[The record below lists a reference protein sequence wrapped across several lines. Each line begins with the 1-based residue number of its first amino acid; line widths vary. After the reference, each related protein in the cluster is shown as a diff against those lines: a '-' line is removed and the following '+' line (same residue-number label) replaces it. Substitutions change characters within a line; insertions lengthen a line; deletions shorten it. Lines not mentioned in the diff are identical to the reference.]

1 MADKLSTEEILAQC
15 RKADAGGSAPASQ
28 ETPET
33 EAAAVEETPAA
44 KPKAPAA
51 TPSSTADI
59 LAAARAQGGG
69 NAVKKDDNYEVDD
82 EPEVAAAAP
91 KKPAAKPGSTA
102 DILAAARSQGSGA
115 AEAKPKT
122 ATAKPA
128 AKEPAAKTSPKAPTG
143 AASGLSVQ
151 EMLKGM
157 REGKPAAQAE
167 TKAGAA
173 AAKPKLP
180 PKLPLPP
187 KKAGSGTTRRG
198 ALMAI
203 VALVATPFALAWT
216 VLALITVDWTLYLA
230 RFMFPNV
237 LVEPPTQFK
246 IGPAGDYPF
255 GTVSTKWKALR
266 GIWIIHTDQYEG
278 RDLIYA
284 LASVC
289 THLGCTPNWLDAEQ
303 KFKCPCHGSGFYMS
317 GINFEGPAPRPLER
331 VGLRVAEDGSL
342 EVDKSVKFQQ
352 EMGQWEDAASFVDGT
367 IA

>member
-1 MADKLSTEEILAQC
+1 MADKLSTEEILAHC
-15 RKADAGGSAPASQ
+15 RKIDGQGAAPVSQDAA
-28 ETPET
+28 EPEV
-33 EAAAVEETPAA
+33 EAADVEEPTAA

-51 TPSSTADI
+51 KPGSTADI
-59 LAAARAQGGG
+59 LAAARAQGSG
-69 NAVKKDDNYEVDD
+69 
-82 EPEVAAAAP
+82 AAATAP

-102 DILAAARSQGSGA
+102 DILAAARAQGGGSA
-115 AEAKPKT
+115 KAKPK
-122 ATAKPA
+122 PA
-128 AKEPAAKTSPKAPTG
+128 AEKADAKTSPKAP
-143 AASGLSVQ
+143 AAATAPSGLSVQ

-157 REGKPAAQAE
+157 REGKADAKPDAQAE
-167 TKAGAA
+167 LSAEAA
-173 AAKPKLP
+173 TKPKLP
-180 PKLPLPP
+180 PKLPRPP
-187 KKAGSGTTRRG
+187 KKVAAATSRRG
-198 ALMAI
+198 VLMAI

-216 VLALITVDWTLYLA
+216 LLAVIAVDWTLYLA

-246 IGPAGDYPF
+246 IGPTGEYPL

-266 GIWIIHTDQYEG
+266 GIWIVHTNQYKG

-289 THLGCTPNWLDAEQ
+289 THLGCTPNWLEAEQ

-331 VGLRVAEDGSL
+331 VGLRIAEDGAL
-342 EVDKSVKFQQ
+342 EVDKSVKFQE